1 MISEI
6 VDYSTNPVKLL
17 HQQLLEEGKSILV
30 GEFYMMQDRKN
41 NKNLI
46 PHERLSIDY
55 DEKFDVLYIS
65 IDEPKPSYGEEDYEG
80 IIIRRNLE
88 NDDITGVT
96 IIDYRKRNKDIIK
109 TYLPFILDFDYVD
122 RNITN

>member
-1 MISEI
+1 
-6 VDYSTNPVKLL
+6 
-17 HQQLLEEGKSILV
+17 
-30 GEFYMMQDRKN
+30 MMQDRKN

-46 PHERLSIDY
+46 PHERLLIDY

-88 NDDITGVT
+88 NDDITGVI

-122 RNITN
+122 RNITNF